1 MISYNLTG
9 SKIECS
15 TFLAGGGGTGR
26 EFPKELL
33 NPIQASWS
41 KWYTVTGCPAG
52 PYAWVHITFP
62 RALLL
67 NGFGITSAN
76 DVPGRDPK
84 SYRLFAKTIRKE
96 GKE

>member
-84 SYRLFAKTIRKE
+84 SYRLFAKIIRKE